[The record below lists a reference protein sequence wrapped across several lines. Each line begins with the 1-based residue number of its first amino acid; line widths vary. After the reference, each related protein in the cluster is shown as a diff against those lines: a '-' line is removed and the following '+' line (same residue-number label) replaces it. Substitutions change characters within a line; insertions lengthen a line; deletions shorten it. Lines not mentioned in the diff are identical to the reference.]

1 MWRTPRG
8 PSLRGL
14 PHSCF
19 GGLPGAPVLPGLG
32 AGQAGKRA
40 QPPRPPHP
48 HPRGGRFLLRGG
60 PAAQLHRKHRR
71 GPGRRRVASGG
82 HHVRLHCPR
91 ATHPSTWY
99 IGYRRCT
106 KPPSP
111 LRACM
116 YRFTSRSPIQVTPGA
131 PRRHEN
137 AVQLLFTRLRAI
149 N

>member
-1 MWRTPRG
+1 MNALDCLDQAS
-8 PSLRGL
+8 SLAGL
-14 PHSCF
+14 PPAPATVPSRQHARSRR
-19 GGLPGAPVLPGLG
+19 PGPPCL
-32 AGQAGKRA
+32 QAN
-40 QPPRPPHP
+40 PPHP
-48 HPRGGRFLLRGG
+48 PWGRFLLRAG
-60 PAAQLHRKHRR
+60 PAAQLHRTHRR

-137 AVQLLFTRLRAI
+137 AVRRLFTRLRTI